1 MRTKHIKKYGDK
13 NQTRKKYKRQSKK
26 YYKKYYKNK
35 TKRNQSG
42 GDKDLGLEREFRSQF
57 RNALLPLINWKN
69 KSNNDIK
76 KFTRNLNNFFK
87 DNQETINTL
96 IPVDEN
102 MKPVLDN
109 VVDYVSIPTVI
120 MDNITNKEIKQKLI
134 ELFYENGGNINV
146 ESRRSNTKNNV
157 FNYVVENKQIDNIKI
172 LLDPR
177 YGLSR
182 DNLKEENKPIFD
194 EIMRTIEVA
203 PQVQVVAE
211 SPVTVVAPIV
221 EAVAPTVEEV
231 APKEEP
237 VPIVEEVAPQVEPQV
252 APQVEPQVAPQVEP
266 QVEPIVEAPIV
277 EEVAPTIVA
286 PIVKLK
292 VPINVPNIGYNIGVA
307 PKFWRVLFT
316 NKGIDLFAL
325 RDRIRAR
332 LFEDN
337 PLKVSYRSGYK
348 ENPWTTCEI
357 IERMFPAYYTKKNPE
372 FELKSQ
378 QQQIDFININ
388 TALCIIL
395 LLLGIISNT
404 MNDQDYNFI
413 FKGGKAV
420 QFVLSEIQNTS
431 KYISEDIDIQLT
443 HSDSIVYNDW
453 KMRNVAEHIS
463 FLIKWFL
470 EGIINISLE
479 LPNTSEK
486 TVGKDLVKIAY
497 FSPSGRYTA
506 LCDVVFGETK
516 ANVKSYFEHPKIF
529 KLYNTELQTELM
541 FRCPN
546 IEAILNEKLY
556 YYLKFIE
563 LRSLLKRNLP
573 IVEAGY
579 ENTTLEELDY
589 FMKKFKKSIRAIV
602 DGLVLQKF
610 GKVEPNNLRDKEK
623 EVLIN
628 ILNNNF
634 KDKEIYILEL
644 TNSVTDPNPYNV

>member
-1 MRTKHIKKYGDK
+1 M
-13 NQTRKKYKRQSKK
+13 
-26 YYKKYYKNK
+26 
-35 TKRNQSG
+35 
-42 GDKDLGLEREFRSQF
+42 
-57 RNALLPLINWKN
+57 INWKN

-76 KFTRNLNNFFK
+76 KFTRNIKIFFDTNK
-87 DNQETINTL
+87 ESINTL

-102 MKPVLDN
+102 MKPGLTGI
-109 VVDYVSIPTVI
+109 VDYVSIPTVI

-134 ELFYENGGNINV
+134 ALFYENGGNLNV
-146 ESRRSNTKNNV
+146 ESTRANTKNNV
-157 FNYVVENKQIDNIKI
+157 FNRVVENKQIDNIKI

-177 YGLSR
+177 YGLTR

-194 EIMRTIEVA
+194 EIMRTIEST
-203 PQVQVVAE
+203 PQVQVVSEEEA
-211 SPVTVVAPIV
+211 PVTVVAPQI
-221 EAVAPTVEEV
+221 EAPIVAPQIE
-231 APKEEP
+231 AP
-237 VPIVEEVAPQVEPQV
+237 IVAPQVEAPIV
-252 APQVEPQVAPQVEP
+252 APQVEAPIVAPQIEAPIVAPQIEAPIVAPQVEAPIVAP
-266 QVEPIVEAPIV
+266 QVEAPIIAPIVEA
-277 EEVAPTIVA
+277 EST
-286 PIVKLK
+286 VKL
-292 VPINVPNIGYNIGVA
+292 NFGNRLPNIGYNIDVA
-307 PKFWRVLFT
+307 PKFWRDVFAS
-316 NKGIDLFAL
+316 KGIDLYEL
-325 RDRIRAR
+325 RERIRER

-337 PLKVSYRSGYK
+337 PLKVSYRSGFK

-413 FKGGKAV
+413 FKGGKSV

-431 KYISEDIDIQLT
+431 KYISDDIDIQLT
-443 HSDSIVYNDW
+443 HSDSISYDGRTME
-453 KMRNVAEHIS
+453 KLAKHIS

-486 TVGKDLVKIAY
+486 TIGKDLVKIAY
-497 FSPSGRYTA
+497 LSPSGRYTA

-516 ANVKSYFEHPKIF
+516 ANVKPYFEHPKVF
-529 KLYNTELQTELM
+529 KIYNTELQTELM

-563 LRSLLKRNLP
+563 LRSLLNQGST
-573 IVEAGY
+573 IQEEGY
-579 ENTTLEELDY
+579 QDTTLGDLDY
-589 FMKKFKKSIRAIV
+589 FMKKFKKSIKAIV
-602 DGLVLQKF
+602 DGLVLQNF
-610 GKVEPNNLRDKEK
+610 GKVEKNNLREKEK

-634 KDKEIYILEL
+634 KDKENYILEL

>member
-1 MRTKHIKKYGDK
+1 MRTKHIKKIGK
-13 NQTRKKYKRQSKK
+13 KQTRKKYKRQTKK

-35 TKRNQSG
+35 TKRNQFG
-42 GDKDLGLEREFRSQF
+42 GDKDLELEREFRSKF
-57 RNALLPLINWKN
+57 RNELLPLINWRN

-76 KFTRNLNNFFK
+76 KFTRNLNIFFK
-87 DNQETINTL
+87 NNHESINTL

-102 MKPVLDN
+102 MKPSLNN

-120 MDNITNKEIKQKLI
+120 MENITNKEIKQKLI

-177 YGLSR
+177 YGLTR

-194 EIMRTIEVA
+194 DIMRTIEVA
-203 PQVQVVAE
+203 PQVQVV
-211 SPVTVVAPIV
+211 
-221 EAVAPTVEEV
+221 EEV
-231 APKEEP
+231 APQVAPQVEAPIVAPQVEAP
-237 VPIVEEVAPQVEPQV
+237 IEAPIVEEVAPQVAPQV
-252 APQVEPQVAPQVEP
+252 A
-266 QVEPIVEAPIV
+266 PIVEAPII
-277 EEVAPTIVA
+277 EAEDAT
-286 PIVKLK
+286 VKLK

-431 KYISEDIDIQLT
+431 KYISDDIDIQLT

-579 ENTTLEELDY
+579 ENTTLDELDY

-610 GKVEPNNLRDKEK
+610 VAVEKNNLREKEK

>member
-1 MRTKHIKKYGDK
+1 M
-13 NQTRKKYKRQSKK
+13 
-26 YYKKYYKNK
+26 
-35 TKRNQSG
+35 
-42 GDKDLGLEREFRSQF
+42 
-57 RNALLPLINWKN
+57 
-69 KSNNDIK
+69 
-76 KFTRNLNNFFK
+76 
-87 DNQETINTL
+87 
-96 IPVDEN
+96 
-102 MKPVLDN
+102 
-109 VVDYVSIPTVI
+109 
-120 MDNITNKEIKQKLI
+120 
-134 ELFYENGGNINV
+134 
-146 ESRRSNTKNNV
+146 
-157 FNYVVENKQIDNIKI
+157 
-172 LLDPR
+172 
-177 YGLSR
+177 
-182 DNLKEENKPIFD
+182 
-194 EIMRTIEVA
+194 
-203 PQVQVVAE
+203 
-211 SPVTVVAPIV
+211 
-221 EAVAPTVEEV
+221 
-231 APKEEP
+231 
-237 VPIVEEVAPQVEPQV
+237 
-252 APQVEPQVAPQVEP
+252 
-266 QVEPIVEAPIV
+266 
-277 EEVAPTIVA
+277 
-286 PIVKLK
+286 
-292 VPINVPNIGYNIGVA
+292 PNIGYNIGVA

-325 RDRIRAR
+325 RDRIRER

-431 KYISEDIDIQLT
+431 KYISDDIDIQLT

-497 FSPSGRYTA
+497 LSTSGRYTA

-516 ANVKSYFEHPKIF
+516 ANVKPYFEHPKVF
-529 KLYNTELQTELM
+529 KMYNTELQTELM

-573 IVEAGY
+573 IVESGY

-610 GKVEPNNLRDKEK
+610 GVVEKNNLRDKEK

-634 KDKEIYILEL
+634 KDKENYILEL

>member
-1 MRTKHIKKYGDK
+1 MRTKHIKKYGGK
-13 NQTRKKYKRQSKK
+13 NQTRKKYKRQTKK

-42 GDKDLGLEREFRSQF
+42 GDKDLGLEREFRNQF
-57 RNALLPLINWKN
+57 RNLLLPLINWKN

-76 KFTRNLNNFFK
+76 KFTRNIKIFFDTNK
-87 DNQETINTL
+87 ESINTL

-102 MKPVLDN
+102 MKPSLNN

-120 MDNITNKEIKQKLI
+120 MENITKKEIKQKLI
-134 ELFYENGGNINV
+134 ELFYENGGNLNV

-177 YGLSR
+177 YGLTR

-194 EIMRTIEVA
+194 EIMRTINAEE
-203 PQVQVVAE
+203 PMQVVE
-211 SPVTVVAPIV
+211 EVAPIV
-221 EAVAPTVEEV
+221 EAPVPIVEAPVPIVE
-231 APKEEP
+231 AP
-237 VPIVEEVAPQVEPQV
+237 VPIVEEVAPQV
-252 APQVEPQVAPQVEP
+252 APQVEPQVAPQVE
-266 QVEPIVEAPIV
+266 APIV
-277 EEVAPTIVA
+277 EEVAPIVEPIVEEVEPIVEA

-325 RDRIRAR
+325 RDRIRGR

-516 ANVKSYFEHPKIF
+516 ANVKPYFEHPKIF

-579 ENTTLEELDY
+579 ENTTLDELDY

-602 DGLVLQKF
+602 NGLVLQKF
-610 GKVEPNNLRDKEK
+610 GKIEPNNLRDKEK

-634 KDKEIYILEL
+634 KDKEIYMLEL